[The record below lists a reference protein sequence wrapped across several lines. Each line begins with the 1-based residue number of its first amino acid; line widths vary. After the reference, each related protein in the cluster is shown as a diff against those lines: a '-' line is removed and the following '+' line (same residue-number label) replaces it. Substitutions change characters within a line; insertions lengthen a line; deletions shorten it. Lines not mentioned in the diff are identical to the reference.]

1 MVQVWCDVMALV
13 EAARRRV
20 RALGAQVEVMGAV
33 VLRVKLKVPMRVRLG
48 RARRKGIR
56 GRNRF

>member
-1 MVQVWCDVMALV
+1 
-13 EAARRRV
+13 
-20 RALGAQVEVMGAV
+20 MGAV